1 MVDLLIAAIR
11 MAVLMDRKVTSFLQE
26 SQKNL
31 PLTIEPRVLLARPQD
46 PPEPQSLSP
55 RGVCGELALEPTSL
69 AYESSLYSWPELLSS
84 Q

>member
-1 MVDLLIAAIR
+1 MADLPIAAIR
-11 MAVLMDRKVTSFLQE
+11 VAVLMERKFTSFLQE

-31 PLTIEPRVLLARPQD
+31 PLTIEPRVLLPRPEV

-69 AYESSLYSWPELLSS
+69 AYRSSLYSWPELLSS